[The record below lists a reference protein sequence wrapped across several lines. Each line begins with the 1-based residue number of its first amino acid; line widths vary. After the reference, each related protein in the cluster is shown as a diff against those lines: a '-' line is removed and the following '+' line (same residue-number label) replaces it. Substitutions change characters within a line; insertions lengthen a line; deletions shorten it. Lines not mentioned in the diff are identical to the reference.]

1 MLRKARYGFAATWD
15 VSFLLV
21 RDLQGFFLN
30 LISPVGTRGLL
41 PGLLMSSWQNLSV
54 NVTGKPG

>member
-21 RDLQGFFLN
+21 RDLQGFFFFPELDFS
-30 LISPVGTRGLL
+30 LRDSGFA
-41 PGLLMSSWQNLSV
+41 SWAVDVFSGR
-54 NVTGKPG
+54 T

>member
-15 VSFLLV
+15 VNFLLM

-30 LISPVGTRGLL
+30 LISPFGILGLL
-41 PGLLMSSWQNLSV
+41 LGLLMSSLAEPECECRW
-54 NVTGKPG
+54 

>member
-30 LISPVGTRGLL
+30 LDFSLRDSGFA
-41 PGLLMSSWQNLSV
+41 SWAVDVFSGR
-54 NVTGKPG
+54 T